1 MTRVGEDIEKENS
14 HALLVGMS
22 IGPATVEDS
31 MEMPPQIKNRTIIW
45 SSYPTYGYLSKG
57 YRNTNLKR
65 YLHPHVYGGCIYNS
79 QGMEIA
85 GSSQY
90 GMNG

>member
-1 MTRVGEDIEKENS
+1 MTRVGEDIEKGELS
-14 HALLVGMS
+14 CTVGGNVNCGRQYGDAS
-22 IGPATVEDS
+22 S
-31 MEMPPQIKNRTIIW
+31 NKNRTIIW
-45 SSYPTYGYLSKG
+45 SSYPSYGYLSKG

-90 GMNG
+90 GMNGQR